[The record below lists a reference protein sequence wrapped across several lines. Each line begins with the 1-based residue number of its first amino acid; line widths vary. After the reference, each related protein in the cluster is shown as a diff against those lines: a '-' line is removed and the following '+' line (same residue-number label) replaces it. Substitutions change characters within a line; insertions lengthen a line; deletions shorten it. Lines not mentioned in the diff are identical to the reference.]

1 MKIAVCLPSYN
12 EASNIQ
18 NITKIVDQGLAS
30 LLVKENV
37 LEAVIVNV
45 DSDSNDNTNKLFE
58 ETETV
63 HQKYSIVVTGEGGKG
78 RNILEFCRYVVDNDI
93 DYCITIDTDITSAD
107 PEWVSKLILPMIEDE
122 AVYVTPLYERSRF
135 EGSST
140 NHFTFPLVYALTGQI
155 IRQPIAGDFGFTL
168 QLAKEM
174 VNSDFTKSEA
184 VKKYGIDIF
193 MTMTAVRTGKYIANV
208 DLGKKIHAPSFNKLE
223 YMFPQIA
230 TSVLMSSI
238 AQFPEVREVSIGY
251 ESNILPSLNF
261 NHREAAEEMNKRA
274 IGVLESIKPSWIG
287 KEDIDSFL
295 RNTKSQ
301 TDMVNC
307 WTDLLVLWFNYFH
320 QSSLNDEISIQAGQ
334 ELLPF
339 FVVRATSFWFW
350 AETVE
355 VADVERA
362 IRQQAELLRDKLKIV

>member
-18 NITKIVDQGLAS
+18 NITKIVDQGLAN
-30 LLVKENV
+30 LLLKESS
-37 LEAVIVNV
+37 LEAIIVNV
-45 DSDSNDNTNKLFE
+45 DSDSSDGTNRLFE
-58 ETETV
+58 ETETA
-63 HQKYSIVVTGEGGKG
+63 HRKHSIVVVGEGGKG
-78 RNILEFCRYVVDNDI
+78 KNILEFCRYVADNDI

-107 PEWVSKLILPMIEDE
+107 PGWVLKLALPMIEDG

-140 NHFTFPLVYALTGQI
+140 NHFTFPLLYALTGQI
-155 IRQPIAGDFGFTL
+155 VRQPIAGDFGFTL
-168 QLAKEM
+168 RLAREM
-174 VNSDFTKSEA
+174 LDSDFINREA
-184 VKKYGIDIF
+184 VQKYGIDIF

-230 TSVLMSSI
+230 TSVLMSST
-238 AQFPEVREVSIGY
+238 AKFSETPAAGIGN
-251 ESNILPSLNF
+251 EINILPSSNF

-274 IGVLESIKPSWIG
+274 TDVLKSIKLDWI
-287 KEDIDSFL
+287 KEEAVDGFL
-295 RNTKSQ
+295 QSTKVQ
-301 TDMVNC
+301 DDMVSS
-307 WTDLLVLWFNYFH
+307 WTDLLVLWFRHYH
-320 QSSLNDEISIQAGQ
+320 QQSSHAEKAVQAGQ

-355 VADVERA
+355 VADVEKT
-362 IRQQAELLRDKLKIV
+362 IRQQAESLRDKLKTI